1 MTRTQRIWAR
11 VLLGLYILAI
21 LVLCFANFSS
31 APDIQDEILGIPL
44 DKLVHFLMFL
54 PFPFLAYFAFDEHTD
69 TVRSTLLFTGVT
81 FAVGCIFAAA
91 TELGQAR
98 LTTWRSGDPK
108 DLASDFAALAIAS
121 IVVFFLDIRKQRKA
135 CSEEE

>member
-11 VLLGLYILAI
+11 VLLGVYILAI

-31 APDIQDEILGIPL
+31 APPIKDEILGIPM

-54 PFPFLAYFAFDEHTD
+54 PFPFLAYFAFDEHTE
-69 TVRSTLLFTGVT
+69 TVRSTLLFTGITLV
-81 FAVGCIFAAA
+81 VGCIFATA

-108 DLASDFAALAIAS
+108 DLIADFSALVIAS
-121 IVVFFLDIRKQRKA
+121 LVVIFLDIRKQRRS
-135 CSEEE
+135 CSKN

>member
-1 MTRTQRIWAR
+1 MTKTQRIWAR

-31 APDIQDEILGIPL
+31 VPNVQETILGIPM
-44 DKLVHFLMFL
+44 DKLVHFLMFF
-54 PFPFLAYFAFDEHTD
+54 PFPFLAYFAFDKHTE
-69 TVRSTLLFTGVT
+69 TVRATLIFTGITLVI
-81 FAVGCIFAAA
+81 GCIFATA

-108 DLASDFAALAIAS
+108 DLVSDFAALVLAS
-121 IVVFFLDIRKQRKA
+121 VVVVFLDIRKQRRV
-135 CSEEE
+135 CSEN